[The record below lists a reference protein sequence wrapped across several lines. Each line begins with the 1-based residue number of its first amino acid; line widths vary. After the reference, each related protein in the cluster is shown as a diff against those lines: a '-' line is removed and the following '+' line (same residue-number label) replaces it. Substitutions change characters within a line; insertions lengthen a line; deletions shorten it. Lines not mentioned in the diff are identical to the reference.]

1 MYRYLTFC
9 CTCRPHVLNCFQPWG
24 TWVSGIYFRY
34 CFDDLFPPVIIVFV
48 PVLPE
53 TACLS
58 PWFIVYLLPCTSCQ
72 IAVHR
77 IPCYRVLY
85 FPVLPPARINHG
97 IWANHLTESFNA
109 RRSAIDTFLFRIVP
123 CNDLLSFISDY
134 KRPDGKCR
142 ILSCQNFWH
151 EGFCWPIRDYYSRFV
166 SPDYKSMLS
175 GFNRKSKTLI
185 TNTPSSL

>member
-123 CNDLLSFISDY
+123 CNDLLSFIYDY
-134 KRPDGKCR
+134 KRPSGKYR
-142 ILSCQNFWH
+142 TLSCHNFWH
-151 EGFCWPIRDYYSRFV
+151 EGFYWPIRDYYSRFV